1 MLDHIRKFF
10 DEKLLPTA
18 DADPGTREREI
29 QRATAALLIEL
40 ARSDFDEDPMERALI
55 IAMLRDTF
63 DLDDAVIDELMA
75 LAGAATE
82 DAHDVYQF
90 TQLVN
95 EHYEYAD
102 KIRLVENLWEVAYAD
117 GRLDR
122 YEEQFIRKVSGLL
135 HVPNS
140 DFVKAKIEV
149 LARIEAR
156 G

>member
-18 DADPGTREREI
+18 DSDPGRRESEI

-55 IAMLRDTF
+55 VAMLRDTF
-63 DLDDAVIDELMA
+63 DLNDAVIDELMA